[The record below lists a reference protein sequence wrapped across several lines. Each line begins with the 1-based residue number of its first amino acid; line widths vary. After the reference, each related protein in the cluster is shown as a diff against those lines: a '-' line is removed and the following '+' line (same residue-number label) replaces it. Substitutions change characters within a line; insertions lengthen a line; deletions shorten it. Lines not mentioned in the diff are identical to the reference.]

1 MKLLKKIKAW
11 WRWNG
16 KYYHKD
22 FANGVKNLWRWF
34 PTIWKDRD
42 HDGTFIYDIL
52 AKKLEFQAKYIGDRD
67 RHTSAK
73 RDAELM
79 RLVVKLIQLQKE
91 DFYDAEFMDYHETDY
106 HFTPTDETE
115 KWYSLNDT
123 LISERFDEY
132 FKKYPRQYK
141 KVLSGEINRYNRLI
155 EEKDKKLIAME
166 IAYENHERSREL
178 IFKIISH
185 NIERWWD

>member
-1 MKLLKKIKAW
+1 MKLLKKIKTW

-22 FANGVKNLWRWF
+22 FAHGVRNLWRWF
-34 PTIWKDRD
+34 PTIWKDRNW
-42 HDGTFIYDIL
+42 DGNFIYSIL
-52 AKKLEFQAKYIGDRD
+52 AKKLEFQAKYIGDND

-73 RDAELM
+73 RDAEVM

-91 DFYDAEFMDYHETDY
+91 DFYDIEFMDYHETEY
-106 HFTPTDETE
+106 HFTPTDETK
-115 KWYSLNDT
+115 KWYSMNDT
-123 LISERFDEY
+123 LISERFDDY

-141 KVLSGEINRYNRLI
+141 RVLTGEINRYDRPI

-166 IAYENHERSREL
+166 IAHENHERAREL
-178 IFKIISH
+178 IFNIINH